1 LDSST
6 NIFETIAAEIGAQPR
21 QVAAAV
27 GLLDEGATVPF
38 VARYRKEATGGLDDT
53 QLRKL
58 SERLVY
64 LREMEDRRKAIVE
77 SIRTQGK
84 LTDDLARALSLAQ
97 TKSELED
104 IYLPFKPKR
113 RTKAMIARENGL
125 EPLIDAILAD
135 RSAEPEALAATFLTE
150 TVKTVK
156 EALDGARDILMER
169 LAENAALLGELRAF
183 MKAEAFL
190 TSRVVTGQEEKGAKF
205 SDYFDHKEAWH
216 SVPSH
221 RALAMLRASKEEVV
235 SLDIAPDPETGP
247 ARAG

>member
-1 LDSST
+1 MILDSSVQ
-6 NIFETIAAEIGAQPR
+6 IFATIADEISAQPK

-27 GLLDEGATVPF
+27 ALLDEGATVPF

-64 LREMEDRRKAIVE
+64 LREMEDRRKAIVD
-77 SIRTQGK
+77 SIRSQGK
-84 LTDDLARALSLAQ
+84 LTDELGRSLALAK
-97 TKSELED
+97 TKAELED
-104 IYLPFKPKR
+104 IYLPYKPKR

-135 RSAEPEALAATFLTE
+135 RRAEPEALAANYITDA
-150 TVKTVK
+150 VKTQK

-183 MKAEAFL
+183 GL
-190 TSRVVTGQEEKGAKF
+190 QLVVE
-205 SDYFDHKEAWH
+205 
-216 SVPSH
+216 
-221 RALAMLRASKEEVV
+221 R
-235 SLDIAPDPETGP
+235 
-247 ARAG
+247 